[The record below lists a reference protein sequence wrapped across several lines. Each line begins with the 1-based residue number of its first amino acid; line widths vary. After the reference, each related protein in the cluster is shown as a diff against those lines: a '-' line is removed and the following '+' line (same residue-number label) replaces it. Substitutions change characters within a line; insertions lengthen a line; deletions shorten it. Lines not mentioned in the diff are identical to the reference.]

1 MTALSLATGWYIG
14 WAVGLVV
21 VLIAATLLLAIIAL
35 GRRITRQAGE
45 ITQALDGARAN
56 TDARWEVRG
65 TNHAID
71 RVTRGL
77 AAAREMLSR

>member
-1 MTALSLATGWYIG
+1 MIIG
-14 WAVGLVV
+14 
-21 VLIAATLLLAIIAL
+21 L
-35 GRRITRQAGE
+35 GRRITRQAVE
-45 ITQALDGARAN
+45 ITEALDGARAN
-56 TDARWEVRG
+56 TDALWEVRG

>member
-1 MTALSLATGWYIG
+1 MIVALSGGWYIG

-21 VLIAATLLLAIIAL
+21 VLIAATLLLAIIGL
-35 GRRITRQAGE
+35 GRRIARQAKDIE
-45 ITQALDGARAN
+45 TALDGAKSN
-56 TDARWEVRG
+56 TDGLWEVRT

-71 RVTRGL
+71 RTTRGL